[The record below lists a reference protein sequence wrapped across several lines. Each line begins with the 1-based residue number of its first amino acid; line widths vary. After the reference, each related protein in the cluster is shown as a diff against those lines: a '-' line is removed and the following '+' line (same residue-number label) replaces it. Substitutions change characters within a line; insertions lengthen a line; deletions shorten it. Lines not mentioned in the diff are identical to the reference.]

1 MFTIKVAF
9 KGKNILLGKG
19 ITSFDTIREE
29 LEARFSGQLPF
40 GVIFTYKGEPLN
52 KFEDIQALASNNKLT
67 SVKIEATPVSNPVSK
82 VTKSGEVVEKGKENL
97 TNSEIKIEIK
107 EEAAPAVQ
115 EVEEKKEEAPK
126 GELIKIEE
134 IHTESEIKKV

>member
-1 MFTIKVAF
+1 M
-9 KGKNILLGKG
+9 
-19 ITSFDTIREE
+19 
-29 LEARFSGQLPF
+29 
-40 GVIFTYKGEPLN
+40 
-52 KFEDIQALASNNKLT
+52 
-67 SVKIEATPVSNPVSK
+67 KIEATPVSNPVSK